1 MVSVDTVYQ
10 KVLALANKEQRG
22 YITPQD
28 FNLFANQAQMEI
40 FEQYFYDTN
49 LARKNQG
56 NDTVYADVDDM
67 LEEKLQIFEEFEES
81 VVVNTWAT
89 SFTAGVGTGRVV
101 PNYIYRI
108 SRIEFNQA
116 ECEIMNTKDFENARL
131 TTSRLLSPTS
141 ERPIAN
147 IRNNIMR
154 CKISSITNTLNISN
168 ISVFYFKKPEKVNW
182 TYVVVNKQAMYNANL
197 STQDFELHSSEE
209 NNLVNKILML
219 AGLANRQPDVMGAG
233 QGMDMATKQQQPK
246 I

>member
-49 LARKNQG
+49 IARKSQG

-67 LEEKLQIFEEFEES
+67 LEEKLQIFET
-81 VVVNTWAT
+81 VD
-89 SFTAGVGTGRVV
+89 TASTAPSIPSYY
-101 PNYIYRI
+101 PNVHGDMYRI
-108 SRIEFNQA
+108 HELNFKGIKA
-116 ECEIMNTKDFENARL
+116 EILNTKDFNSCQNGGPLLRP
-131 TTSRLLSPTS
+131 TNSRLV
-141 ERPIAN
+141 AN
-147 IRNNIMR
+147 IRNN
-154 CKISSITNTLNISN
+154 KISMLGSN
-168 ISVFYFKKPEKVNW
+168 NASVTPTEIYYFRAPQKVNW
-182 TYVVVNKQAMYNANL
+182 TYVVINKNAMYDANP

-209 NNLVNKILML
+209 NQLVNKVLTL
-219 AGLANRQPDVMGAG
+219 AGLANQQPELMKAG
-233 QGMDMATKQQQPK
+233 HGMDMATKQQQPK

>member
-49 LARKNQG
+49 IARKSQG

-67 LEEKLQIFEEFEES
+67 LEEKLQIFET
-81 VVVNTWAT
+81 VD
-89 SFTAGVGTGRVV
+89 TASTTPSIPSYY
-101 PNYIYRI
+101 PNVHGDMYRI
-108 SRIEFNQA
+108 HELNFKGRKA
-116 ECEIMNTKDFENARL
+116 EILNTKDFNSCQNGGPLLRPTKTRL
-131 TTSRLLSPTS
+131 V
-141 ERPIAN
+141 AN
-147 IRNNIMR
+147 IRNN
-154 CKISSITNTLNISN
+154 KISMVGSNNVSITPTEIY
-168 ISVFYFKKPEKVNW
+168 YFRAPQKVNW
-182 TYVVVNKQAMYNANL
+182 TYVVINKNAMYDANP

-209 NNLVNKILML
+209 NQLVNKILTL
-219 AGLANRQPDVMGAG
+219 AGLANQQPDVMKAG

>member
-28 FNLFANQAQMEI
+28 FNLFANQAQKEI

-49 LARKNQG
+49 IARKNQG

-67 LEEKLQIFEEFEES
+67 LEEKMQIFEKTDVAVTVSQYTPSLSGKILPE
-81 VVVNTWAT
+81 
-89 SFTAGVGTGRVV
+89 
-101 PNYIYRI
+101 YIYRVH
-108 SRIEFNQA
+108 RVELNGNP
-116 ECEIMNTKDFENARL
+116 CEILNTKDFYDCNEAGPL
-131 TTSRLLSPTS
+131 LHPTTA
-141 ERPIAN
+141 RPIAN
-147 IRNNIMR
+147 IRNNILR
-154 CKISSITNTLNISN
+154 VHKGKDLPVFPSRIIYFTL
-168 ISVFYFKKPEKVNW
+168 PAKVNW
-182 TYVVVNKQAMYNANL
+182 TYVVINKQAMYDANP

-209 NNLVNKILML
+209 NQLINKILML
-219 AGLANRQPDVMGAG
+219 AGLANQQPDIMKAG